1 MGRKTTYNRI
11 TTPELIDKINSNNKR
26 LVKDYLNY
34 LSSIQRSPQT
44 INSYKND
51 LEIFFVWNLQNNDDK
66 DFVKVTKRD
75 IISYQS
81 YLINENKNSPARVRR
96 LKSCLS
102 SLSNYIADICDDEY
116 ADFRPIIRKVENPV
130 NVAVR
135 EKTVLSVKEVDRLLK
150 ALVDDKEYMKACVV
164 ALGACSGARKSELLR
179 FKASYFT
186 DNNIIYGSLYKT
198 PEKIKTKGR
207 GLGKFIYRY
216 TLVKEFKPYLDLWLS
231 ERENLGV
238 DNDYLFVHK
247 VNDKWE
253 TINKS
258 MLDSWTGKFSK
269 IIEKPFYYHAERHY
283 FCTKL
288 AKCNIP
294 DNVIQDIIGWESA
307 DMVKIYKD
315 IDADEELS
323 KYFDK
328 NGIKQVKENSLSDLK

>member
-1 MGRKTTYNRI
+1 MGRKTQQNDI
-11 TTPELIDKINSNNKR
+11 TSPELIDKINPKNKR
-26 LVKDYLNY
+26 LMKDYLDY
-34 LSSIQRSPQT
+34 LSSIQRSPMT
-44 INSYKND
+44 IKGYNSD
-51 LEIFFVWNLQNNDDK
+51 LLIFFVWNELNNDNK
-66 DFVKVTKRD
+66 EFVKVTKRD

-81 YLINENKNSPARVRR
+81 YLLNENKNSPARVRR
-96 LKSCLS
+96 LKSTLS

-116 ADFRPIIRKVENPV
+116 EDFRPIIRKVENPV

-135 EKTVLSVKEVDRLLK
+135 DKTVLSVEQIDKLLK
-150 ALVDDKEYMKACVV
+150 ELVDNKEYMKACIV

-179 FKASYFT
+179 FKASYF
-186 DNNIIYGSLYKT
+186 DDKNIIYGSLYKT

-216 TLVKEFKPYLDLWLS
+216 TLVKEFKPYLDLWLN
-231 ERENLGV
+231 ERKELGV

-247 VNDKWE
+247 VKDKWIQIP
-253 TINKS
+253 TS
-258 MLDSWTGKFSK
+258 TLDCWTNKFSE
-269 IIEKPFYYHAERHY
+269 IIGEAFYWHAERHY

-288 AKCNIP
+288 AKCSIP

-328 NGIKQVKENSLSDLK
+328 NGIKKTKEKTIADIK